1 MSFLHFLLDAAREML
16 RGSRAYWTWLGIL
29 AAVFAFGALNYF
41 GQLRDGLV
49 VTGMSDQVSW
59 GFYIANFAFLVGIAA
74 AAVLLVIPAYIFHR
88 KDVKAVVLLGEGMA
102 VAAVIMAMLFVIVDI
117 GRPDRAWHVIPFIGR
132 FNFPSSLLA
141 WDIVV
146 LNGYLALNLLI
157 PTYVHFSHYRGR
169 EPNLK
174 LYFPV
179 VVLAMFWAISIH
191 TVTAFL
197 FSSNSA
203 RPFWNVA
210 LLGPRFI
217 ASAFASGPALI
228 ILTLQVIRRVTD
240 YPVSQSVIETLALIM
255 TVAMQISLFFV
266 GAELFTDFYNES
278 RHAASMH
285 YLFLGL
291 DGFSGLR
298 PWIWLAV
305 ILNLVAVTILSIHP
319 LRRKALTLN
328 IACACGFVGIWL
340 EKGMGLV
347 IPGFIPT
354 PLGEIF
360 EYVPTGQEFSIAIGI
375 WAFGFLLFTLLAK
388 ASIAIELGRV
398 RASDA
403 KRRDAMTSGPAVAA
417 VAHPD

>member
-1 MSFLHFLLDAAREML
+1 MSFVHFVVDAVREML

-29 AAVFAFGALNYF
+29 AALFAFGVLNYF

-88 KDVKAVVLLGEGMA
+88 KDVKSVVLLGEGMA

-255 TVAMQISLFFV
+255 AVAMQISLFFV
-266 GAELFTDFYNES
+266 GAEMFTDFYNDS

-291 DGFSGLR
+291 DGFAGLR
-298 PWIWLAV
+298 PWIWLA
-305 ILNLVAVTILSIHP
+305 IALNLVAVAILSIHP

-398 RASDA
+398 RARDA
-403 KRRDAMTSGPAVAA
+403 QPRDAMTGGSAIPA